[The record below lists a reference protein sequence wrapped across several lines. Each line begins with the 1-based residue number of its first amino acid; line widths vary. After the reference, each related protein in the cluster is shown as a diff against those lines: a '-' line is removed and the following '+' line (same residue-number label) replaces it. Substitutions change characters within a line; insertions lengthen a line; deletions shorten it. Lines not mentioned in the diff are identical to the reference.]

1 MATHTHITASTRSS
15 IPEQEVATTVV
26 ATLKSESALAAML
39 DRQRAAF
46 LRDGPPSLTQ
56 RRSDLMKLKEAVQE
70 RRKDFVAAIN
80 AEFGKDH
87 L

>member
-1 MATHTHITASTRSS
+1 VTAG
-15 IPEQEVATTVV
+15 TTMTTDDGLT
-26 ATLKSESALAAML
+26 ATLA
-39 DRQRAAF
+39 RQRAAF
-46 LRDGPPSLTQ
+46 LRDGPPSLVQ